1 MGVTLLDIT
10 VGTKDFR
17 QALQSVLPHA
27 HTKPDEWPELA
38 RLRCHVDRQ
47 NLMVSATDR
56 YTAAIGLCSVWSDD
70 LGAAADIGVFDL
82 ALDQAKKILAVF
94 KLGGKSSSEDDEPEW
109 QLRIQFGAASAKDE
123 SAPLFVRLT
132 DVSGFIP
139 GEQLEMPALPVHDQ
153 MPKLPETFAKFA
165 QTLPGLLD
173 VFGITGTLISRF
185 KVAAA
190 VYNEPL
196 LMTSMGSTGLA
207 PMLVRCG
214 DSFLGCV
221 TPRRFDEDQALKH
234 KEWLQDWIHRLPPP
248 ASEVDLNPTR
258 DTSEERTDDAADD

>member
-17 QALQSVLPHA
+17 QALQAVLPHA

-94 KLGGKSSSEDDEPEW
+94 KL
-109 QLRIQFGAASAKDE
+109 
-123 SAPLFVRLT
+123 
-132 DVSGFIP
+132 
-139 GEQLEMPALPVHDQ
+139 
-153 MPKLPETFAKFA
+153 
-165 QTLPGLLD
+165 
-173 VFGITGTLISRF
+173 
-185 KVAAA
+185 AA
-190 VYNEPL
+190 VYGEPL

-248 ASEVDLNPTR
+248 AAEVDLNPTR